1 MARSRPNSSF
11 SLRAF
16 SVRKNGSKGSQL
28 PCCLSLFS
36 RMSTNYR
43 DCKVIR
49 FFSENFWTSSVLVR
63 QFLQAIFWANRTTTD
78 RSVLYLSDLLS
89 HKKIGQLRYNP
100 CMVLRRK
107 AVNLRSTSVV
117 NLTLDLTGFL
127 KTGQ

>member
-28 PCCLSLFS
+28 PRCLSLFS

-63 QFLQAIFWANRTTTD
+63 QFHQAIFRAKSDNYGPKCTVLVRSFMPQKKNRTTKVQ
-78 RSVLYLSDLLS
+78 RLYGTES
-89 HKKIGQLRYNP
+89 G
-100 CMVLRRK
+100 
-107 AVNLRSTSVV
+107 
-117 NLTLDLTGFL
+117 
-127 KTGQ
+127 